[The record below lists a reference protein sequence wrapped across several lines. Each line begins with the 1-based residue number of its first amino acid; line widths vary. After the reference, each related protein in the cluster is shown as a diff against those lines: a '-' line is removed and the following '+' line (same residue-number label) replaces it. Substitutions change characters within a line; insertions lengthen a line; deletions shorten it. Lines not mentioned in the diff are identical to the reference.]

1 MRAAPRDEFAKGNEW
16 KIYDY
21 VTRHFIAT
29 LHDDMTYTERTVLI
43 DIAGHRL
50 GFLYNLTK
58 NLYICIQIK
67 TIFY

>member
-50 GFLYNLTK
+50 VF
-58 NLYICIQIK
+58 YII
-67 TIFY
+67 